1 VLALCHLAVLAS
13 GTAALE
19 AALFAKPMVV
29 MYKVSKLSAWVYK
42 NSIVVDHYSMPNHLT
57 NPPVVK
63 ELIQDE
69 ANCDNL
75 VKEVTKLLE
84 NENYYRSMHE
94 ALRGIRPALTTD
106 SGRLASDAIEQLI
119 HSHRSPVE

>member
-1 VLALCHLAVLAS
+1 
-13 GTAALE
+13 
-19 AALFAKPMVV
+19 
-29 MYKVSKLSAWVYK
+29 
-42 NSIVVDHYSMPNHLT
+42 MPNHLT